1 MFKKNLTPLEN
12 SYSKNGYSLTGFTL
26 LELITVIIIIGILA
40 SLGMG
45 NLNSF
50 KTKTLEKEAKANLI
64 LIHGA
69 EKIYRMETGN
79 YYPSAGYVTT
89 SDINTNLKLALST
102 NNWTYGISPGFTLAC
117 AKSVTDPSNCWY
129 VTISSETPHTCSCTS
144 SGCP

>member
-64 LIHGA
+64 LIRGA
-69 EKIYRMETGN
+69 EKIYRMETGA
-79 YYPSAGYVTT
+79 YYPSSGVVTT
-89 SDINTNLKLALST
+89 SSINTTLKLALST
-102 NNWTYGISPGFTLAC
+102 NNWTYGIASGFTACGKSVLDSANCWCINSATEVPYAC
-117 AKSVTDPSNCWY
+117 ACSTAGC
-129 VTISSETPHTCSCTS
+129 SS
-144 SGCP
+144 